1 VDGVTWLHQ
10 RPALLESPQTFLK
23 KREGE
28 IEKKKNK
35 GHPPLVCF

>member
-1 VDGVTWLHQ
+1 VDGRTSA
-10 RPALLESPQTFLK
+10 ALLESPQSLLLK